1 MDNRDGCS
9 KAWKR
14 AAKKWRVVSN
24 VWCKRAVVLQ
34 DAQMVCAAGLL
45 RFCDERDEARY
56 WAGRLLRERDA
67 LLKAERDE
75 ARAEVNDHVELLDRA
90 IEQHLAS
97 LARIAE
103 LETELERRCETCRSF
118 HAGTYDCLSECMP
131 LRCVMNNFDG
141 WEAKDELL

>member
-1 MDNRDGCS
+1 MDNRGDPADAARNIVGVDVMRQLS
-9 KAWKR
+9 R
-14 AAKKWRVVSN
+14 AGI
-24 VWCKRAVVLQ
+24 AVVWQ
-34 DAQMVCAAGLL
+34 AHQS
-45 RFCDERDEARY
+45 RYDE
-56 WAGRLLRERDA
+56 
-67 LLKAERDE
+67 LKADYYTETILSANLEAERDE
-75 ARAEVNDHVELLDRA
+75 ARAEVNDHAER
-90 IEQHLAS
+90 HLAS